1 MHKLM
6 VHSGYHW
13 YGLPGYVAREL
24 LVNAGPKGVQHGVV
38 QVILRLPVAGMIYC
52 RELIQVY

>member
-1 MHKLM
+1 M